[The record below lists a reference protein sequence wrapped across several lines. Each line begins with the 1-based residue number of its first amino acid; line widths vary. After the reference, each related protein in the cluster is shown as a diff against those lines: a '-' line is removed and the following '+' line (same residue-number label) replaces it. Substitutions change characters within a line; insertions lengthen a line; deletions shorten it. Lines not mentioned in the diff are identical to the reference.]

1 MTTAEFELK
10 WLLHREHYEK
20 LVGFLNPLP
29 SLCELQTNYYYDT
42 PTEKLRKQNITIR
55 IREKDGKLQGTVKR
69 HLAQDGCSM
78 EERFQVESIP
88 YRMTFEGEPVYLVGK
103 LQTMRTTFFLS
114 DSVMIML
121 DRNEYLD
128 CVDYELELECPKD
141 FMERGEG
148 ILFLIQQIL
157 QAGER
162 EQAESKSERFF
173 RRLEF
178 FKK

>member
-1 MTTAEFELK
+1 MTATEYELK
-10 WLLHREHYEK
+10 WLLNPEDHEK
-20 LVGFLNPLP
+20 LMEFLNPLP

-42 PTEKLRKQNITIR
+42 RTEKLRKQKITMR
-55 IREKDGKLQGTVKR
+55 IREKNGKIQGTVKR
-69 HLAQDGCSM
+69 HLTQDGCSL

-88 YRMTFEGEPVYLVGK
+88 HRMMFEGEPVYLIGK
-103 LQTMRTTFFLS
+103 LKTQRTTFFLS

-148 ILFLIQQIL
+148 ILFLL
-157 QAGER
+157 QR
-162 EQAESKSERFF
+162 MMQTEQWESSEIKSERFF
-173 RRLEF
+173 KRLEF

>member
-20 LVGFLNPLP
+20 LVEFLNPLP

-42 PTEKLRKQNITIR
+42 PTEKLRNQKVTMR
-55 IREKDGKLQGTVKR
+55 IREKNGKIQGTVKR
-69 HLAQDGCSM
+69 HLAQDGCSL

-88 YRMTFEGEPVYLVGK
+88 HRMTFEGEPVYLIGK
-103 LQTMRTTFFLS
+103 LKTKRTTFFLS

-121 DRNEYLD
+121 DRNEYLN

-141 FMERGEG
+141 FLERGEG
-148 ILFLIQQIL
+148 ILFLLQQIL

-162 EQAESKSERFF
+162 EEAESKSERFF
-173 RRLEF
+173 
-178 FKK
+178 KKLKK